1 MKKSILIIFVSIFFI
16 SMTHPAYSF
25 DLIGWWSRENKVHD
39 TPEIMKITE
48 NRFSGIRYSVLSS
61 DQDEIQISIANGG
74 PTIIKKID
82 DNTIQVTTV
91 NKSILKYRRITRN
104 IDLDRE
110 DAKRLISA
118 P

>member
-1 MKKSILIIFVSIFFI
+1 MKKILIIFASIFFI
-16 SMTHPAYSF
+16 SMTYPAYAF
-25 DLIGWWSRENKVHD
+25 DLIGWWSRENKVSD

-61 DQDEIQISIANGG
+61 AQDEIQISIANGG

-91 NKSILKYRRITRN
+91 NKSVLKYKRITRN

-110 DAKRLISA
+110 DAKKLISA